1 MNQAIQ
7 FVDRVEY
14 DNGVITFY
22 AMVNGLLLPC
32 VIDLGKTER
41 SDALA
46 HFAKHRFDYEDNAQ
60 QLIEDEEFGEEGEVA
75 IKPLA

>member
-14 DNGVITFY
+14 DNGIITFY

-32 VIDLGKTER
+32 IIDLGQTER

-46 HFAKHRFDYEDNAQ
+46 HFAKHRFDYEDIAQ
-60 QLIEDEEFGEEGEVA
+60 EQIEEEEFGDDGEVK
-75 IKPLA
+75 IKSLA

>member
-14 DNGVITFY
+14 ENGVITFY

-32 VIDLGKTER
+32 IIELKVKER

-46 HFAKHRFDYEDNAQ
+46 HFAEHRFDYEELAEQ
-60 QLIEDEEFGEEGEVA
+60 QIEEEAFGEEGEVQ
-75 IKPLA
+75 IKALA